1 MKHFFSFFLFL
12 SLLLCSGSLSIK
24 AQPAT
29 IQLDSTTLTVS
40 TLITNLDV
48 PWEILWG
55 PDNWIWM
62 TERPGIISR
71 INPNTGEKVVL
82 YDIPDC
88 YEQQESGLL
97 GMVLHPDF
105 ENSPYVYVVYNYLQG
120 SSILERLV
128 RYTYNGNTLS
138 NQFVLIDDITGNTTH
153 VGSRLLILPDTTLLM
168 TTGDAQNQPAA
179 QDLESNNGKFLRL
192 NLDGS
197 IPTDN
202 PFPNS
207 PVYSF
212 GHRNAQGVVRS
223 PSGIIYSS
231 EHGPTNDDELNII
244 YAGRNYGWPT
254 VQGFCN
260 TPLEANFCTQNNVVE
275 PLLAWT
281 PTIAPGGIDYFDHP
295 AIPEW
300 RNSVLMCVMKNKHL
314 KVMRLS
320 NDGLS
325 VTGTTDYL
333 QNAIGRIRDICQ
345 SPDGRIFLSSSNR
358 DAYGSPTAGDDR
370 IIVLTNLDFV
380 LPQAAFSSTDSCLTV
395 QFNSQS
401 VNADSYL
408 WNFGDGYTSYLA
420 NPLYLYADAGT
431 YNVSLIA
438 SNSYG
443 SDTVSATIT
452 IGSNTNCYPIGGNN
466 INSNGISLSPNPMQ
480 QHTAIKYPSNLGGSA
495 VQLFN
500 TLGQLVFADKLPN
513 NSSTYTLYRNKLAE
527 GVYYIKVCQSDKIA
541 FVSKLVIVD

>member
-1 MKHFFSFFLFL
+1 MKPFFSFFLLLFCL
-12 SLLLCSGSLSIK
+12 WSLPTK

-55 PDNWIWM
+55 PDNYIWM
-62 TERPGIISR
+62 TERGGLISR
-71 INPNTGEKVVL
+71 INPDTGEKIAL

-105 ENSPYVYVVYNYLQG
+105 ANNPYVYVVYNYLQG
-120 SSILERLV
+120 GTILERLV
-128 RYTYNGNTLS
+128 RYTYNGTTLTD
-138 NQFVLIDDITGNTTH
+138 QFVLIEDITGNSTH
-153 VGSRLLILPDTTLLM
+153 VGSRLIILPDTTLLM

-179 QDLESNNGKFLRL
+179 QDLNSNTGKFLRM

-197 IPTDN
+197 VPADN

-207 PVYSF
+207 IVYSF

-231 EHGPTNDDELNII
+231 EHGPTNDDEINII
-244 YAGRNYGWPT
+244 TPGRNYGWPT

-260 TPLEANFCTQNNVVE
+260 TPLETTFCTNNNVVE

-281 PTIAPGGIDYFDHP
+281 PTIAPGGVDYYDHP

-300 RNSVLMCVMKNKHL
+300 RNAVLMCVLKNKHL

-320 NDGLS
+320 SDGLS
-325 VTGTTDYL
+325 IVGTTDYL

-345 SPDGRIFLSSSNR
+345 SPDGRVFLSSSNR
-358 DAYGSPTAGDDR
+358 DAYGTPVAGDDR
-370 IIVLTNLDFV
+370 IIVLTNLDYV
-380 LPQAAFSSTDSCLTV
+380 LPQAAFTQRDSCLTV
-395 QFNSQS
+395 QFDAQS
-401 VNADSYL
+401 SINATSYL

-420 NPLYLYADAGT
+420 APEYTYAVAGT
-431 YNVSLIA
+431 YTVSLTA

-443 SDTVSATIT
+443 SDTFTSTVTVSTDGCDA
-452 IGSNTNCYPIGGNN
+452 IGVNNTNIPVIT
-466 INSNGISLSPNPMQ
+466 LSPNPMLQ
-480 QHTAIKYPSNLGGSA
+480 QTVISYPNYLGKA
-495 VQLFN
+495 QIEVFN
-500 TLGQLVFADKLPN
+500 TLGQLVFDAQLPSN
-513 NSSTYTLYRNKLAE
+513 TNTYTLHRNQLTA
-527 GVYYIKVCQSDKIA
+527 GVYYMVYRADKVTLISR
-541 FVSKLVIVD
+541 LVVVD